1 MNKSINEAMIGWQ
14 WNESLAQWER
24 GDFRVVK
31 YEDPNGRYYHR
42 LLIRSAEHPEC
53 DCSAPCDIED
63 GIDAVCRTIVE
74 VFREQKGI
82 ELKY

>member
-1 MNKSINEAMIGWQ
+1 MNKSINEAMMEWS

-31 YEDPNGRYYHR
+31 YDDGEKIYYR
-42 LLIRSAEHPEC
+42 LKIVNPEF
-53 DCSAPCDIED
+53 DKSAPLEHLEYVNSICE
-63 GIDAVCRTIVE
+63 TIVLA
-74 VFREQKGI
+74 VKEQKGI